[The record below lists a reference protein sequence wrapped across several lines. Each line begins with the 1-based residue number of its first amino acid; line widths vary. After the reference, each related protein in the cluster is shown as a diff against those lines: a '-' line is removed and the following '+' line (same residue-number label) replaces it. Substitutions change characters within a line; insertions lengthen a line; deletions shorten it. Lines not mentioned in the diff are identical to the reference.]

1 MENGERVPPGG
12 TSPRSRHRLRPPNRR
27 IEAKSRDDRSEHNP
41 CKKEDA
47 VKAAAIVVAAG
58 GGTRMGGD
66 VPKQFLL
73 LAGQTILDRAVA
85 ALAACP
91 RIEGIVLA
99 LPPFA
104 PDAVKAACRA
114 AGKVIGVV
122 DGGDERQDSVRNALA
137 AVPAEAEVVLVHDAA
152 RPFVSPDLVERCVD
166 RAAEHGAVVPIV
178 PVRDTV
184 KEWDGNR
191 GTLVTRDRSVLFRA
205 QTPQAFR
212 AGILREAYERA
223 AAERRTGTDDAALV
237 EAAGFPVVP
246 IPGDEWNIKITV
258 PEDLRMAE
266 GLLRGTAGFRIGIG
280 GDAHRLVEGRDLW
293 LGGEKIPF
301 ARGLL
306 GHSDGDVLLHAIA
319 DALYG
324 AMGDRDI
331 GHHFPPGREKTKGI
345 SSREIVAHARARM
358 AERGFSLAG
367 LDAVVV
373 CEEPR
378 IAPIAGRLRISVAS
392 LLGVPVDRVNLKGT
406 TTEGMGFEGRKE
418 GISAWAV
425 ALLRCP
431 AEG

>member
-1 MENGERVPPGG
+1 
-12 TSPRSRHRLRPPNRR
+12 
-27 IEAKSRDDRSEHNP
+27 
-41 CKKEDA
+41 
-47 VKAAAIVVAAG
+47 VKAAAIVVAGGAG
-58 GGTRMGGD
+58 KRMGGD

-73 LAGQTILDRAVA
+73 LAGRPILDRTVS

-91 RIEGIVLA
+91 HIEGIVLA
-99 LPPFA
+99 LPPAA
-104 PDAVKAACRA
+104 PAAVKAAYRD
-114 AGKVIGVV
+114 AGKVMMVV

-137 AVPAEAEVVLVHDAA
+137 AVPFDAEVVLVHDAV
-152 RPFVSPDLVERCVD
+152 RPFVSPDLLERCVE
-166 RAAEHGAVVPIV
+166 RAAEHGAVVPVV
-178 PVRDTV
+178 PVRDTL
-184 KEWDGNR
+184 KDWDGDS
-191 GTLVTRDRSVLFRA
+191 GSLVTRDRSVLLRA

-246 IPGDEWNIKITV
+246 IPGEEGNIKITV

-266 GLLRGTAGFRIGIG
+266 GLLRGTASFRIGIG
-280 GDAHRLVEGRDLW
+280 GDAHRLASGRELW
-293 LGGEKIPF
+293 LGGERIPF

-331 GHHFPPGREKTKGI
+331 GHHFPPGREETKGI
-345 SSREIVAHARARM
+345 SSRDIVAHARARM
-358 AERGFSLAG
+358 AARGFSLAG

-378 IAPIAGRLRISVAS
+378 IAPIAGRLRDSVAS
-392 LLGVPVDRVNLKGT
+392 LLGVPADRVNLKGT
-406 TTEGMGFEGRKE
+406 TTEGMGFEGRRE

-425 ALLRCP
+425 ALLQGP
-431 AEG
+431 TED